1 MEVVQ
6 LTELSKQEEDQ
17 QTTLKVEL
25 SYRISCYILKGEV
38 CVYFH
43 LLQLLQKVMI
53 AFKLFPWKK

>member
-25 SYRISCYILKGEV
+25 SFGISCYILKGEG
-38 CVYFH
+38 CVNFH
-43 LLQLLQKVMI
+43 LLQLL
-53 AFKLFPWKK
+53 